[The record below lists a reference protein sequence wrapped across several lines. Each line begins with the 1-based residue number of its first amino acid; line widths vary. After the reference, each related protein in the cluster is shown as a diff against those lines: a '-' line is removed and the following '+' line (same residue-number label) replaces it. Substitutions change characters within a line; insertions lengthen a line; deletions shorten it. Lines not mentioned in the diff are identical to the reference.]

1 MTSSIRAVNILLAM
15 CGGGLFSLASAATT
29 ERAVWLSGELVSV
42 ESQVI
47 LVPPSNMAPVV
58 LRTFVADGQR
68 VRKGE
73 VVLRIDAAQSAQRL
87 AELVASRAQI
97 AATLD
102 RDIATLE
109 VAELD
114 AQLEDLRA
122 QAALNKAQI
131 DAGIP
136 RMHLSALDFDR
147 YAGEL
152 ERASREA
159 QLRAAAALTAAEAV
173 QRRRDDGA
181 LELQKADTEIRYLE
195 LQVLSSEVIAERDGV
210 VVHGFDPRLGTR
222 YDEGSTAFPGSR
234 VGEIIDGGPLK
245 VQAYALEA
253 DRQALSEG
261 QTVYLSFDALDG
273 QGTAS
278 RIERISGAPQAKS
291 EWGEG
296 RYYTLDIELPA
307 DFKHTLLPG
316 ASVRIGIRQPSVLAQ
331 TERAA
336 NSSSKTLELSGEIVA
351 TVSSGVAPPPVPN
364 VWTLTLTQLTAD
376 GAAVKKGEPV
386 AAFDGNEVMRQLSQK
401 QGQLKEKQSEQ
412 ERLLLELAE
421 RARNEAITTAQAVA
435 TADKSR
441 RKASQPESLLPALQY
456 KKLVVERTLAEAE
469 LQLLKQRETVAA
481 AQRKAEAQLVQSALE
496 RLQQE
501 VGELQAALGAL
512 QLLAPRD
519 GMMMHQSN
527 FRGEKF
533 DVGSQV
539 FRGQSV
545 ASIPDLQQLAIRAP
559 APEATASRIK
569 LGDRVR
575 VEIEGVSLPA
585 LQGEVLALGRA
596 VRSKSRV
603 QPIPVVDVDIR
614 IDSSSTLPAIKPGQA
629 VRLKWLSSA
638 ANAAAGAP

>member
-1 MTSSIRAVNILLAM
+1 MTSTIRALSMLLAS
-15 CGGGLFSLASAATT
+15 CGSSLSGLASATT
-29 ERAVWLSGELVSV
+29 SERAVWLSGELVSI

-47 LVPPSNMAPVV
+47 LVPPSNSAPVV
-58 LRTFVADGQR
+58 LRTFVPDGQR
-68 VRKGE
+68 VRRGE

-109 VAELD
+109 VAALD

-122 QAALNKAQI
+122 QAALEKARI

-152 ERASREA
+152 ERAAREA
-159 QLRAAAALTAAEAV
+159 LLRAAAVMTAAEAV
-173 QRRRDDGA
+173 QRRREDGA
-181 LELQKADTEIRYLE
+181 LELKKADTEIRYLE

-210 VVHGFDPRLGTR
+210 VVHGFDSRQGTR
-222 YDEGSTAFPGSR
+222 FDEGSSAFPGGR

-245 VQAYALEA
+245 VQAYALEV
-253 DRQALSEG
+253 DRQTLSEG

-273 QGTAS
+273 RGTAATIS
-278 RIERISGAPQAKS
+278 RISGAPQAKS
-291 EWGEG
+291 EWGDG
-296 RYYTLDIELPA
+296 RYYTIDIDLPA
-307 DFKHTLLPG
+307 AFEHTLLPG
-316 ASVRIGIRQPSVLAQ
+316 ASVRIGNRRPPELAR
-331 TERAA
+331 TAVDA
-336 NSSSKTLELSGEIVA
+336 NTSSIALELSGEIVA

-364 VWTLTLTQLTAD
+364 VWTLTLTQLAAD
-376 GAAVKKGEPV
+376 GAAVKQGEAV
-386 AAFDGNEVMRQLSQK
+386 AAFDSNEVMRQLNQK

-421 RARNEAITTAQAVA
+421 RARNEAINTAQAVA
-435 TADKSR
+435 AAEKST
-441 RKASQPESLLPALQY
+441 RKASQPEDLLPALQY
-456 KKLVVERTLAEAE
+456 RKLVVERTLANAE
-469 LQLLKQRETVAA
+469 LQLLRQRETVATT
-481 AQRKAEAQLVQSALE
+481 QRKAEAQLVQSALE
-496 RLQQE
+496 QLHQE

-512 QLLAPRD
+512 QLKSPRD
-519 GMMMHQSN
+519 GLIMHQSN

-545 ASIPDLQQLAIRAP
+545 ASIADLQQLAIRAP
-559 APEATASRIK
+559 AAEATASRIRV
-569 LGDRVR
+569 GDRVR
-575 VEIEGVSLPA
+575 VDIEGVSVPA

-614 IDSSSTLPAIKPGQA
+614 IAANTQLPAIKPGQA
-629 VRLKWLSSA
+629 VRLKWLSTTE
-638 ANAAAGAP
+638 GAP

>member
-1 MTSSIRAVNILLAM
+1 LWIVLGWLALV
-15 CGGGLFSLASAATT
+15 GLATGST
-29 ERAVWLSGELVSV
+29 ERAVWLSGEVHSV

-47 LVPPSNMAPVV
+47 LVPPSNTSPVV

-73 VVLRIDAAQSAQRL
+73 VVLRIDAAQPAQRL

-102 RDIATLE
+102 RDIATLK

-122 QAALNKAQI
+122 QAALKKAQI

-136 RMHLSALDFDR
+136 RMHVSALDFDR

-152 ERASREA
+152 ERANREA
-159 QLRAAAALTAAEAV
+159 LLRTATAQTAAAAV
-173 QRRRDDGA
+173 QRRREDGA

-195 LQVLSSEVIAERDGV
+195 LQVLSSEVLAERDGV
-210 VVHGFDPRLGTR
+210 VVHGFDARLGTR
-222 YDEGSTAFPGSR
+222 FDEGSSAFAGGR

-245 VQAYALEA
+245 VQAYALEM
-253 DRQALSEG
+253 DRHVLSEG
-261 QTVYLSFDALDG
+261 QTVYLSFDAL
-273 QGTAS
+273 QGLGAAAQI
-278 RIERISGAPQAKS
+278 RRISGAPQAKS
-291 EWGEG
+291 EWGDG
-296 RYYTLDIELPA
+296 RYYTIEIDLPA
-307 DFKHTLLPG
+307 DFAHALLPG
-316 ASVRIGIRQPSVLAQ
+316 ASVRVGNRPASVLAPGPVSADADV
-331 TERAA
+331 ERRPI
-336 NSSSKTLELSGEIVA
+336 ELSGEIVA
-351 TVSSGVAPPPVPN
+351 LVSSGIAPPPVPN
-364 VWTLTLTQLTAD
+364 VWTLTLTQLAAD

-386 AAFDGNEVMRQLSQK
+386 AAFDGNEVTRQLSQK
-401 QGQLKEKQSEQ
+401 QGLLKEKQSEQ

-421 RARNEAITTAQAVA
+421 RARNEGINTAQALA
-435 TADKSR
+435 AADKSR

-456 KKLVVERTLAEAE
+456 RRLVVERTLAEAE
-469 LQLLKQRETVAA
+469 LKLLQQREIVAA
-481 AQRKAEAQLVQSALE
+481 SQRKAEAQLVQSALQ

-501 VGELQAALGAL
+501 VGELQAALAAL
-512 QLLAPRD
+512 QMLAPRD
-519 GMMMHQSN
+519 GVMMHQSN

-559 APEATASRIK
+559 APEAIASRIQP
-569 LGDRVR
+569 GDRVR
-575 VEIEGVSLPA
+575 VDIEGVSVPA
-585 LQGEVLALGRA
+585 LQGEVVALGRA

-603 QPIPVVDVDIR
+603 QPVPVVDVDIR
-614 IDSSSTLPAIKPGQA
+614 IDPKAKLPSIKPGQA
-629 VRLKWLSSA
+629 VRLKWLGA
-638 ANAAAGAP
+638 AARAAAGAP